1 MLKTILKLFSFSI
14 ILSGLLVGYLSF
26 FGIETKSFN
35 KLIQD
40 TLSKSDDR
48 IKAKLDKVKILLNL
62 SDFSINIKAS
72 DVDLIHEDKKI
83 QLKNINTNFSLGAFL
98 KKEFGIKNVSI
109 ETKDNNLK
117 NVVNFIRIYKNS
129 AQLIIFEKM
138 LKKGLINANIELNFD
153 EDGEIQK
160 NYQVKG
166 IVKDAEIRLL
176 NKDIISNI
184 DFNFDIQKKL
194 YLIKS
199 AKIQYKGINFLSKDI
214 KITPPKVSDQY
225 LKIAGDI
232 SHKTI
237 NLDSEKLSVFFKQ
250 GLENLKNVKLSS
262 DNSFSILVKKNKI
275 KNYQIDSK
283 IKLDKLNYKIDQAT
297 LKEYIPGFKGLVD
310 FEDHEIKL
318 LITKDLFSAQGEG
331 SYLIGTQPE
340 EINYE
345 IRKETKFIDFKFK
358 ININESPLN
367 IGFLNYQKKENK
379 DSTLFI
385 DGRKGEKNFHFKK
398 ILFNESKNN
407 FLINKLNL
415 TKDLKI
421 NYIDLADLDFVN
433 NNKQKNKI
441 LLKRKKDKKN
451 YLITGE
457 IFDGSKLLEETLTGD
472 DEIGIS
478 RFFNNLNASIKIN
491 LDKVFIG
498 DDDFLKPLKSDMKF
512 KKNNL
517 IDLNLSGDFV
527 DNKKLT
533 LTIRTNTNNEKI
545 TTLFSENAKP
555 LVRKYKFIKGF
566 EEGSLDFYSI
576 KKNNSS
582 KSESKLKI
590 NNFKLKEVPALTK
603 ILTLASLQGIADL
616 LTGEGIRF
624 DEFEMDFGSKK
635 KLVTINEIYAIG
647 PAISILMDGYVQG
660 KDLVSLRGTLVPATT
675 INKAIGKIP
684 ILGEILVGKKTGEGV
699 IGVSFKIKGPPK
711 KLKTTVNPIKTLTPR
726 FITRTLE
733 KIKKTEVKIENTP

>member
-331 SYLIGTQPE
+331 SHLIATQPE

-367 IGFLNYQKKENK
+367 IEFLNYQKKENK

-457 IFDGSKLLEETLTGD
+457 IFDGSKLLEEILTGD

-533 LTIRTNTNNEKI
+533 LTIRTNANNEKI

-555 LVRKYKFIKGF
+555 LVKKYKFIKGF

-576 KKNNSS
+576 KKNNLS
-582 KSESKLKI
+582 KSKSKLKI

-624 DEFEMDFGSKK
+624 DEFEMDFDSKK
-635 KLVTINEIYAIG
+635 KLMTINEIYAIG
-647 PAISILMDGYVQG
+647 PAISILMEGYIES
-660 KDLVSLRGTLVPATT
+660 KKLVSLRGTLVPATT
-675 INKAIGKIP
+675 INKVIGKIP
-684 ILGEILVGKKTGEGV
+684 ILGKILVGKKTGEGV
-699 IGVSFKIKGPPK
+699 FGVSFKIKGPPK

-733 KIKKTEVKIENTP
+733 KIKKTEVKVENTP

>member
-1 MLKTILKLFSFSI
+1 L
-14 ILSGLLVGYLSF
+14 
-26 FGIETKSFN
+26 
-35 KLIQD
+35 
-40 TLSKSDDR
+40 
-48 IKAKLDKVKILLNL
+48 
-62 SDFSINIKAS
+62 
-72 DVDLIHEDKKI
+72 
-83 QLKNINTNFSLGAFL
+83 
-98 KKEFGIKNVSI
+98 
-109 ETKDNNLK
+109 KDNNLK
-117 NVVNFIRIYKNS
+117 DVVNFVRNYKNS

-138 LKKGLINANIELNFD
+138 LKKGFINANIELSFG
-153 EDGEIQK
+153 EDGKIQK

-166 IVKDAEIRLL
+166 LVKGAEIRLL

-194 YLIKS
+194 YSIKS
-199 AKIQYKGINFLSKDI
+199 AKIQYKGINFLSKEI
-214 KITPPKVSDQY
+214 KITSPKVSGQH
-225 LKIAGDI
+225 LSITGDI
-232 SHKTI
+232 NHKTI
-237 NLDSEKLSVFFKQ
+237 NLDSEQLSIFFKQ
-250 GLENLKNVKLSS
+250 GSENFKNAKLSS

-275 KNYQIDSK
+275 KNYKIDSK
-283 IKLDKLNYKIDQAT
+283 IKLDKLNYKIDEAK
-297 LKEYIPGFKGLVD
+297 LKEYIPSFKGSVD

-318 LITKDLFSAQGEG
+318 SIQKNLFSVQGEG

-340 EINYE
+340 KINYE
-345 IRKETKFIDFKFK
+345 IRKDKRQFIDFKSK
-358 ININESPLN
+358 ININETPLN
-367 IGFLNYQKKENK
+367 IEFLNYQKKESK

-385 DGRKGEKNFHFKK
+385 DGRIKEKTLFLRK

-441 LLKRKKDKKN
+441 LLKRDKKN
-451 YLITGE
+451 YLITSE
-457 IFDGSKLLEETLTGD
+457 IFDGSKLLEEILTGD
-472 DEIGIS
+472 DEGGIS
-478 RFFNNLNASIKIN
+478 RFFNNLNSSVKIN

-498 DDDFLKPLKSDMKF
+498 DSDFLKPLKSDLKF

-517 IDLNLSGDFV
+517 IDLNLSGDFL

-533 LTIRTNTNNEKI
+533 LTIRTNANNEKI
-545 TTLFSENAKP
+545 TTLFAENAEP
-555 LVRKYKFIKGF
+555 LVKKYKFIKGF

-582 KSESKLKI
+582 KSKLKI

-624 DEFEMDFGSKK
+624 DEFEMDFDSKK
-635 KLVTINEIYAIG
+635 KLMTINEIYAIG

-684 ILGEILVGKKTGEGV
+684 ILGKILVGKKTGEGV
-699 IGVSFKIKGPPK
+699 FGVSFKIKGPPK
-711 KLKTTVNPIKTLTPR
+711 ELKTTVNPIKTLTPR

-733 KIKKTEVKIENTP
+733 KIKNTEIKVENAN

>member
-109 ETKDNNLK
+109 ESKDNNLK
-117 NVVNFIRIYKNS
+117 DVVNFIRIYKNS

-331 SYLIGTQPE
+331 SHLIATQPE

-367 IGFLNYQKKENK
+367 IEFLNYQKKENK

-441 LLKRKKDKKN
+441 LLKRDKKN
-451 YLITGE
+451 YLITSE
-457 IFDGSKLLEETLTGD
+457 IFDGSKLLEEILTGD
-472 DEIGIS
+472 DEGGIS
-478 RFFNNLNASIKIN
+478 RFFNNLNSSVKIN

-498 DDDFLKPLKSDMKF
+498 DSDFLKPLKSDLKF

-517 IDLNLSGDFV
+517 IDLNLSGDFL

-533 LTIRTNTNNEKI
+533 LTIRTNANNEKI
-545 TTLFSENAKP
+545 TTLFAENAEP
-555 LVRKYKFIKGF
+555 LVKKYKFIKGF

-582 KSESKLKI
+582 KSKLKI

-624 DEFEMDFGSKK
+624 DEFEMDFDSKK
-635 KLVTINEIYAIG
+635 KLMTINEIYAIG
-647 PAISILMDGYVQG
+647 PAISILMEGYVQG
-660 KDLVSLRGTLVPATT
+660 KDVVSLRGTLVPATT

-684 ILGEILVGKKTGEGV
+684 ILGKILVGNKTGEGV
-699 IGVSFKIKGPPK
+699 FGVSFKIKGSPK

-733 KIKKTEVKIENTP
+733 KIKKTEFKVENAN

>member
-331 SYLIGTQPE
+331 SHLIATQPE

-367 IGFLNYQKKENK
+367 IEFLNYQKKENK

-441 LLKRKKDKKN
+441 LLKRDKKN
-451 YLITGE
+451 YLITSE
-457 IFDGSKLLEETLTGD
+457 IFDGSKLLEEILTGD
-472 DEIGIS
+472 DEGGIS
-478 RFFNNLNASIKIN
+478 RFFNNLNSSVKIN

-498 DDDFLKPLKSDMKF
+498 DSDFLKPLKSDLKF

-517 IDLNLSGDFV
+517 IDLNLSGDFL

-533 LTIRTNTNNEKI
+533 LTIRTNANNEKI
-545 TTLFSENAKP
+545 TTLFAENAEP
-555 LVRKYKFIKGF
+555 LVKKYKFIKGF

-624 DEFEMDFGSKK
+624 DEFEMDFDSKK
-635 KLVTINEIYAIG
+635 KLMTINEIYAIG
-647 PAISILMDGYVQG
+647 PAISILMEGYVQG
-660 KDLVSLRGTLVPATT
+660 KDVVSLRGTLVPATT

-684 ILGEILVGKKTGEGV
+684 ILGKILVGNKTGEGV
-699 IGVSFKIKGPPK
+699 FGVSFKIKGSPK

-733 KIKKTEVKIENTP
+733 KIKKTEFKVENAN